1 MLIFGWFLF
10 IIHLIMKRKITLLVL
25 LSTGIILGYLS
36 FIAWFVGFL
45 LVKYLGSKTVGE
57 PSKVRSYFI
66 PLGKYKIHL
75 HHWLLSS
82 GVIIAFVVFKGTY
95 VLPSDLFYG
104 FFGAI
109 VFHGIYCY
117 SDWYKVLIP
126 RHVQSLVVAKNL
138 VIEKITFV
146 THLLEMKREME
157 EDQTSLRICPP
168 SSHYTISLIGDSGS
182 RQDRGLHKNTV

>member
-1 MLIFGWFLF
+1 
-10 IIHLIMKRKITLLVL
+10 MKRKITLLVL

-36 FIAWFVGFL
+36 FIAWSVGFL
-45 LVKYLGSKTVGE
+45 LVKYLGSKTVGK

-82 GVIIAFVVFKGTY
+82 CAIIVFAVFKGAY
-95 VLPSDLFYG
+95 ILPSDLFYG

-117 SDWYKVLIP
+117 GDWYRVLI
-126 RHVQSLVVAKNL
+126 RKQAQTLVARNLAIAKFASAMN
-138 VIEKITFV
+138 FQ
-146 THLLEMKREME
+146 EMKQELE
-157 EDQTSLRICPP
+157 EDQTNPRFCPL
-168 SSHYTISLIGDSGS
+168 SSHYSISKIGDSGS
-182 RQDRGLHKNTV
+182 TQDRGLHKNVV

>member
-1 MLIFGWFLF
+1 
-10 IIHLIMKRKITLLVL
+10 MKRKVTLVVL
-25 LSTGIILGYLS
+25 LSTGIMLGYLS
-36 FIAWFVGFL
+36 FIAWSAGFL
-45 LVKYLGSKTVGE
+45 LAKYLGSKTIGE
-57 PSKVRSYFI
+57 PSKIRSYFI

-82 GVIIAFVVFKGTY
+82 CVIIGFVVFKGAY
-95 VLPSDLFYG
+95 VLPSNLVYG

-109 VFHGIYCY
+109 VFHGIYFY

-126 RHVQSLVVAKNL
+126 RQVQSLVVAKNL

-146 THLLEMKREME
+146 THLLEMKQELE

-168 SSHYTISLIGDSGS
+168 SSHYTISLIGESGS
-182 RQDRGLHKNTV
+182 TQDRGLHKNML

>member
-1 MLIFGWFLF
+1 
-10 IIHLIMKRKITLLVL
+10 MKRKVTLVVL

-36 FIAWFVGFL
+36 FIAWSAGFL
-45 LVKYLGSKTVGE
+45 LARYLGSKTISE
-57 PSKVRSYFI
+57 PSKIRSYFI

-82 GVIIAFVVFKGTY
+82 CVIIGFVVFKGTY
-95 VLPSDLFYG
+95 VVPSNLVYG

-109 VFHGIYCY
+109 VFHGIYSY

-146 THLLEMKREME
+146 THLLEMKQEVE
-157 EDQTSLRICPP
+157 QDQTSPRICPP
-168 SSHYTISLIGDSGS
+168 SSHYSISQIGDSGS
-182 RQDRGLHKNTV
+182 TQDRGLHKNMV

>member
-1 MLIFGWFLF
+1 M
-10 IIHLIMKRKITLLVL
+10 HLIVKRKITLLVL
-25 LSTGIILGYLS
+25 LSMGIILGYLS
-36 FIAWFVGFL
+36 FTAWSVGFL

-82 GVIIAFVVFKGTY
+82 CAIIIFTVFKGAY

-117 SDWYKVLIP
+117 SDWYRILML
-126 RHVQSLVVAKNL
+126 RQVQSLVVAKNL
-138 VIEKITFV
+138 AIAKFASA
-146 THLLEMKREME
+146 LNFPEMEQEVE
-157 EDQTSLRICPP
+157 EDQTSPRICPL
-168 SSHYTISLIGDSGS
+168 SSHYSISQIGDSGS
-182 RQDRGLHKNTV
+182 TRDRGPHKNMV

>member
-1 MLIFGWFLF
+1 MYLIV
-10 IIHLIMKRKITLLVL
+10 KKKVTLVILVA
-25 LSTGIILGYLS
+25 TGIILGYLS
-36 FIAWFVGFL
+36 FIAWSVGFL

-82 GVIIAFVVFKGTY
+82 GVIIVFVVFKGTY
-95 VLPSDLFYG
+95 VLPSDLVYG

-109 VFHGIYCY
+109 VFHGIYYY

-126 RHVQSLVVAKNL
+126 RYVRSLVVAKNL
-138 VIEKITFV
+138 AIGKVTFA
-146 THLLEMKREME
+146 TNLLEMKRRIE
-157 EDQTSLRICPP
+157 EGQTSPRICLPLLRY
-168 SSHYTISLIGDSGS
+168 SISRVGDSGS
-182 RQDRGLHKNTV
+182 TQDRGLHKDMV

>member
-1 MLIFGWFLF
+1 M
-10 IIHLIMKRKITLLVL
+10 HLIVKKKSTLLVL
-25 LSTGIILGYLS
+25 LSAGIILGYLS
-36 FIAWFVGFL
+36 FIAWSVGFL

-57 PSKVRSYFI
+57 PSKIKSYFI

-82 GVIIAFVVFKGTY
+82 CAIIIFTVFKGAY

-109 VFHGIYCY
+109 VFQGIYCY
-117 SDWYKVLIP
+117 SDWHKILIL
-126 RHVQSLVVAKNL
+126 RQVQSLVVAKNL
-138 VIEKITFV
+138 AIGKFAFIT
-146 THLLEMKREME
+146 TLLEMKREIE

-168 SSHYTISLIGDSGS
+168 SSHYSISKTGDQSS
-182 RQDRGLHKNTV
+182 TQDKGPHKNMV

>member
-1 MLIFGWFLF
+1 M
-10 IIHLIMKRKITLLVL
+10 HLIVKRKITLLIL

-36 FIAWFVGFL
+36 FIAWLVGFL

-57 PSKVRSYFI
+57 PSKLRSHFI

-82 GVIIAFVVFKGTY
+82 CAIIVFAVFKGAY

-109 VFHGIYCY
+109 VFHGIYLY
-117 SDWYKVLIP
+117 SDWYRVLIL
-126 RHVQSLVVAKNL
+126 RQVQSLVVAKNL
-138 VIEKITFV
+138 AMGKFAAAMNFP
-146 THLLEMKREME
+146 EMKQELE
-157 EDQTSLRICPP
+157 EDQTSPRFCPP
-168 SSHYTISLIGDSGS
+168 SSHHSISKIGDSGS
-182 RQDRGLHKNTV
+182 TQDRGLHKNMV

>member
-1 MLIFGWFLF
+1 M
-10 IIHLIMKRKITLLVL
+10 HLIVKKKVTLVVL
-25 LSTGIILGYLS
+25 LATCIVLGYLS
-36 FIAWFVGFL
+36 FIAWSAGFL
-45 LVKYLGSKTVGE
+45 LAKYLGSKTIGE
-57 PSKVRSYFI
+57 PSKIKSYFI

-82 GVIIAFVVFKGTY
+82 CVIIIFTVSKGAY

-126 RHVQSLVVAKNL
+126 RYVQSLVVVRNL
-138 VIEKITFV
+138 VVGKVTFA
-146 THLLEMKREME
+146 TNLLEMKQEIE
-157 EDQTSLRICPP
+157 EDQTSPRIYPL
-168 SSHYTISLIGDSGS
+168 SSHYSISQIGGSGS
-182 RQDRGLHKNTV
+182 TQDRGLHKNML

>member
-1 MLIFGWFLF
+1 MYLIV
-10 IIHLIMKRKITLLVL
+10 KRKITLLVL

-36 FIAWFVGFL
+36 FIAWSAGFL
-45 LVKYLGSKTVGE
+45 LTRYLGSKTIGE
-57 PSKVRSYFI
+57 PSKIRSYFI
-66 PLGKYKIHL
+66 PFGKYRIHL

-82 GVIIAFVVFKGTY
+82 CVIIGFTVFEGAY
-95 VLPSDLFYG
+95 VLPSNLVYG

-109 VFHGIYCY
+109 VFHGIYSY

-126 RHVQSLVVAKNL
+126 RQVQGLVVAKNL

-146 THLLEMKREME
+146 THLLEMKRKIE

-168 SSHYTISLIGDSGS
+168 SSHYTISLIGDSDS
-182 RQDRGLHKNTV
+182 TQENGLHKNTV

>member
-1 MLIFGWFLF
+1 M
-10 IIHLIMKRKITLLVL
+10 HLIVKRKITLLVL
-25 LSTGIILGYLS
+25 LSTGITLGYLS
-36 FIAWFVGFL
+36 FIAWSAGFL

-66 PLGKYKIHL
+66 PLGKYRIHL

-82 GVIIAFVVFKGTY
+82 CVIIGFVVFKGAY
-95 VLPSDLFYG
+95 VLPSNLVYG

-109 VFHGIYCY
+109 VFHGIYSY

-146 THLLEMKREME
+146 THLLEMKQELK
-157 EDQTSLRICPP
+157 EDQTGPRSYPL
-168 SSHYTISLIGDSGS
+168 SSHYSISKIGDSGS
-182 RQDRGLHKNTV
+182 TQDRGLHKNMV

>member
-1 MLIFGWFLF
+1 V
-10 IIHLIMKRKITLLVL
+10 KRKITLLVL

-36 FIAWFVGFL
+36 FIAWSVGFL

-66 PLGKYKIHL
+66 PLGKYEIHL
-75 HHWLLSS
+75 HHWVLSS
-82 GVIIAFVVFKGTY
+82 CAIIVFAVFKGAY

-117 SDWYKVLIP
+117 SDWYKILIP
-126 RHVQSLVVAKNL
+126 RYVQSLAIARNL
-138 VIEKITFV
+138 VVGKVTFA
-146 THLLEMKREME
+146 TNLLEMKQELE
-157 EDQTSLRICPP
+157 EDQTSLQICPL
-168 SSHYTISLIGDSGS
+168 SSHYSISKIGDSGS
-182 RQDRGLHKNTV
+182 TQDRGLHKNMV

>member
-1 MLIFGWFLF
+1 V
-10 IIHLIMKRKITLLVL
+10 KRKITLLVL

-36 FIAWFVGFL
+36 FIAWSVGFL

-82 GVIIAFVVFKGTY
+82 CVIMVFAVFKGTY
-95 VLPSDLFYG
+95 VLPSNLVYG

-109 VFHGIYCY
+109 VFHGIYYY
-117 SDWYKVLIP
+117 SDWYKILIP

-138 VIEKITFV
+138 VVEKITFV
-146 THLLEMKREME
+146 TNLLEMKQEIE
-157 EDQTSLRICPP
+157 EDQTSPRICPP
-168 SSHYTISLIGDSGS
+168 SSHYSISKIGDAGS
-182 RQDRGLHKNTV
+182 TQDRGLHKNMV

>member
-1 MLIFGWFLF
+1 MF
-10 IIHLIMKRKITLLVL
+10 IIHLIVKRKITLLVL

-36 FIAWFVGFL
+36 FIAWSVGFL

-82 GVIIAFVVFKGTY
+82 CVIIVFVVFKGAY
-95 VLPSDLFYG
+95 VLPSNLFYG

-117 SDWYKVLIP
+117 SDWYRVLIL
-126 RHVQSLVVAKNL
+126 RHVQSLTVARNL
-138 VIEKITFV
+138 VIGEITFA
-146 THLLEMKREME
+146 TNLLEMKQEIWE
-157 EDQTSLRICPP
+157 NQTSPRICSL
-168 SSHYTISLIGDSGS
+168 SSHYSISQIGDSGS
-182 RQDRGLHKNTV
+182 TRNKGPHKNMV